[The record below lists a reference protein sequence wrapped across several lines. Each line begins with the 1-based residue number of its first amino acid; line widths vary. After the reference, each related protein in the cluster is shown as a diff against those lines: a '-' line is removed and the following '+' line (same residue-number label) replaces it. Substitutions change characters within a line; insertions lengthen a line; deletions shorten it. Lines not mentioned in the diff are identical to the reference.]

1 MRRAA
6 SELRDAA
13 DEILETAASLDEG
26 AERLNTLE
34 TIVRLKGRDMISRV
48 ERLEKQMAEVLKFVK
63 KLCNG
68 NYPSIAVYMFSNKTW
83 TKGYLT
89 RRTQA
94 WNASGGASADT
105 ISFTRSS

>member
-1 MRRAA
+1 MSSDQKKPKVRPPRDPGGVSGDKMRRAA

-63 KLCNG
+63 KL
-68 NYPSIAVYMFSNKTW
+68 ST
-83 TKGYLT
+83 TK
-89 RRTQA
+89 
-94 WNASGGASADT
+94 
-105 ISFTRSS
+105 